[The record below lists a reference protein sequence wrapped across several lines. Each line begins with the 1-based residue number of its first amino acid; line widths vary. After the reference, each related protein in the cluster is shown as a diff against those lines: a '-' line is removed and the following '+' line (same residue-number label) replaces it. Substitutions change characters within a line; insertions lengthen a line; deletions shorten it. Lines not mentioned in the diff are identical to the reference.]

1 MMHEHIVGFTLVDIS
16 DASALQR
23 QNLHSLIQVI
33 SLRANPMNIKVVMTA
48 NQPMI
53 DYEFGS
59 EFGGRQNV
67 WLISFTVEQGKV
79 FQNKNGELGGLIED
93 TNQVPVITELMESI
107 TINPEIFNTIDTKF
121 KNTYFKIQTL

>member
-1 MMHEHIVGFTLVDIS
+1 MHEHIVGYTLVDIS

-33 SLRANPMNIKVVMTA
+33 SLRANPMNIKIAMMA

-53 DYEFGS
+53 DYDFGS

-67 WLISFTVEQGKV
+67 WLISFTVEHSNV

-93 TNQVPVITELMESI
+93 TNQVPVITELMESVVI
-107 TINPEIFNTIDTKF
+107 DPEIFNTVDIKF
-121 KNTYFKIQTL
+121 KNTYFNIQTL